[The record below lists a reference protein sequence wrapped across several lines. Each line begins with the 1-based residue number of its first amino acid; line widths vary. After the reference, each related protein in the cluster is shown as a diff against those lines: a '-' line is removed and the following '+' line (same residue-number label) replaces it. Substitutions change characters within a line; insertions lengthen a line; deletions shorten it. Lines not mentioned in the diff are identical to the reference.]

1 MVRRDRP
8 PTDELQTFLFY
19 DSFKHPLALLPFRRV
34 LRHEHEAGAI
44 LAGLGKLE
52 TELLALLLEE
62 GMRHL
67 HQDARSVARIGL
79 ATARAAM
86 VQVAENLEG
95 VLDDLMGLFS
105 FDVHHEADAT
115 GFMFKPGIVQALLG
129 RQPVCLRA

>member
-1 MVRRDRP
+1 M
-8 PTDELQTFLFY
+8 
-19 DSFKHPLALLPFRRV
+19 LPFRRV
-34 LRHEHEAGAI
+34 LRHEHKPHTV
-44 LAGLGKLE
+44 LAGLGNLE

-67 HQDARSVARIGL
+67 HQDARSVAGIGL

-95 VLDDLMGLFS
+95 LLDDLMGLFS

-115 GFMFKPGIVQALLG
+115 GCMLKPGIVEALFG
-129 RQPVCLRA
+129 RQPVCLLA